1 MKLFKSNKIS
11 VGNIIIVSIVG
22 FLTLLCVAPLIH
34 IAALSF
40 SSNSAIFGSEVSFIP
55 VDANLTSY
63 RAIIAD
69 PSMIYSLFFS
79 ILLTALVTAISMVLS
94 ISAAYALS
102 KKRLKG
108 RGLIMTFIIIT
119 MYFSGGIIPDYL
131 LIKDLNLINTIWAL
145 VLPGAISAYNMII
158 LKAFFQEIPVSME
171 ESAYIDGANDFTI
184 LTRIMLPLSGPA
196 LATISLFYAVGRW
209 NYFQDAL
216 FYITKSSLYTL
227 QLKLYNII
235 RMNRALD
242 VSAIEGFSGSNM
254 PESIKA
260 AVVVF
265 ATIPII
271 LVYPKLQKYFIKGVM
286 IGGIKG

>member
-1 MKLFKSNKIS
+1 MRRPLQKIQA
-11 VGNIIIVSIVG
+11 GNIIIVSVIAV
-22 FLTLLCVAPLIH
+22 FTFLCVAPI
-34 IAALSF
+34 INIVALSF
-40 SSNSAIFGSEVSFIP
+40 SSNNAIFNSKVSFWP
-55 VDANLTSY
+55 VEANVTSY
-63 RAIIAD
+63 KAILAD
-69 PSMIYSLFFS
+69 PSMIYSLFYTIVLTVFS
-79 ILLTALVTAISMVLS
+79 TLLSMVLS
-94 ISAAYALS
+94 VCLAYALS

-108 RGLIMTFIIIT
+108 RGFIMTFVIIT
-119 MYFSGGIIPDYL
+119 MYFTGGIIPDYL
-131 LIKDLNLINTIWAL
+131 LVRDLKLLNTVWAL
-145 VLPGAISAYNMII
+145 ILPGAISAYNMII
-158 LKAFFQEIPVSME
+158 LKSFFQEIPESME
-171 ESAYIDGANDFTI
+171 ESAFIDGAND
-184 LTRIMLPLSGPA
+184 LTVLAKIIIPLSGPV

-235 RMNRALD
+235 RMNNALD
-242 VSAIEGFSGSNM
+242 VSAVEGFTGTNL

-265 ATIPII
+265 ATLPII